1 MTAAPK
7 KSSVGRRARA
17 KIFDIFGADL
27 RSLAVFRIVLALLVL
42 ADLANRATDL
52 YQHYA
57 DAGVLPRTVLVE
69 EVLSPWVF
77 SLNLMNGGS
86 FFQALLFGVA
96 ALAALGMLVGYRT
109 RLMIFVV
116 WVVLLSVQLRNPLV
130 NNSSGLLLRMLLFWG
145 MLLPLGA
152 YWSVDRVR
160 SALPR
165 PSPRFLSLASFGLFM
180 QIAFVYW
187 FTAALKS
194 GPEWRVDHTA
204 LYYALSLDQ
213 LATPIGHFLLNFPAL
228 LQVLTFGT
236 LALEAFG
243 PFLLFCP
250 FFTGP
255 VRTGTV
261 LAFMGLHFGIWLTM
275 DLGLFPWISAFC
287 MVCFFPTWF
296 WEKALMLHS
305 MLLGRFVLARRLQLA
320 AVRLGNA
327 IVAFS
332 RAILSFLADARQL
345 LFSSPVPRGDPLAAH
360 TAATVPPL
368 AVGATGQGETVAQTA
383 AHHGTLVEEPQPA
396 ELQSSLATNLLAFF
410 FVFYILCWNLT
421 TVTSFTLPE
430 RTVPL
435 GPFLGLD
442 QYWGM
447 FAPSPSKDDGWYVIP
462 GELRD
467 GDTVNLMPIT
477 RDDYAMHP
485 VSYEK
490 PRDIPATYKNEH
502 WRKYLENIYNQD
514 HADQR
519 LYFGQYICRQWNA
532 RHTGADTL
540 ETFRIIYMLELTL
553 PDHRQSKPEKVDLWN
568 HKC

>member
-86 FFQALLFGVA
+86 YFQALLFGVA

-109 RLMIFVV
+109 RLATFAV
-116 WVVLLSVQLRNPLV
+116 WALLLSFQLRNPLV
-130 NNSSGLLLRMLLFWG
+130 NGAESPMLHMLLFWG

-152 YWSVDRVR
+152 YWSVDRAR

-165 PSPRFLSLASFGLFM
+165 PSPRFLSLATFGLFM

-187 FTAALKS
+187 FTSALKS
-194 GPEWRVDHTA
+194 GPEWRTDYTA

-213 LATPIGHFLLNFPAL
+213 LATPVGHMLLDFPSL

-236 LALEAFG
+236 FVLEALG
-243 PFLLFCP
+243 PLLLFCP

-255 VRTGTV
+255 VRTGAA
-261 LAFMGLHFGIWLTM
+261 LAFMSFHFGIWLTM
-275 DLGLFPWISAFC
+275 DIGIFPWISAFC

-296 WEKALMLHS
+296 WDRASTLRS
-305 MLLGRFVLARRLQLA
+305 VLLRRFELARRLQLA
-320 AVRLGNA
+320 TARLGNA

-332 RAILSFLADARQL
+332 KAVLSFLMDARQI
-345 LFSSPVPRGDPLAAH
+345 LFSGPALHGDPLADH
-360 TAATVPPL
+360 TAGPVPPP
-368 AVGATGQGETVAQTA
+368 AAGAIGTAETRHDEVP
-383 AHHGTLVEEPQPA
+383 EPA
-396 ELQSSLATNLLAFF
+396 ELRSSLATNLLAFF
-410 FVFYILCWNLT
+410 FIFYILCWNLT
-421 TVTSFTLPE
+421 TATSFTLPE
-430 RTVPL
+430 RTVSL

-447 FAPSPSKDDGWYVIP
+447 FAPSPSREDGWYVIP
-462 GELRD
+462 GVL
-467 GDTVNLMPIT
+467 
-477 RDDYAMHP
+477 H
-485 VSYEK
+485 
-490 PRDIPATYKNEH
+490 
-502 WRKYLENIYNQD
+502 
-514 HADQR
+514 
-519 LYFGQYICRQWNA
+519 
-532 RHTGADTL
+532 
-540 ETFRIIYMLELTL
+540 
-553 PDHRQSKPEKVDLWN
+553 
-568 HKC
+568 

>member
-1 MTAAPK
+1 MTVAPK
-7 KSSVGRRARA
+7 DTTAGGRVRA
-17 KIFDIFGADL
+17 KIVELFGADL
-27 RSLAVFRIVLALLVL
+27 RSLAVFRIVLALLAL
-42 ADLANRATDL
+42 ADLIIRATDL
-52 YQHYA
+52 YQHYT

-69 EVLSPWVF
+69 EILSSWAF

-109 RLMIFVV
+109 RLMTFVV
-116 WVVLLSVQLRNPLV
+116 WIVLLSIQVRNPLV
-130 NNSSGLLLRMLLFWG
+130 NGSESLLLRMLLFWG

-152 YWSVDRVR
+152 CWSVDRAR

-165 PSPRFLSLASFGLFM
+165 PSPRFLSLATFGLFM

-194 GPEWRVDHTA
+194 GPEWRSDFTA

-213 LATPIGHFLLNFPAL
+213 LATPIGHFLLGFPTL

-236 LALEAFG
+236 FAHEAIG
-243 PFLLFCP
+243 PILLFCP

-255 VRTGTV
+255 VRTGTA
-261 LAFMGLHFGIWLTM
+261 LAFMSLHFGIWMTM
-275 DLGLFPWISAFC
+275 DIGIFPWISAFC

-296 WEKALMLHS
+296 WDRVSTLHS
-305 MLLGRFVLARRLQLA
+305 VLLRRVDFVRGLQLA
-320 AVRLGNA
+320 RARLGNA
-327 IVAFS
+327 IVAFF
-332 RAILSFLADARQL
+332 RAVLSFLMDARQL
-345 LFSSPVPRGDPLAAH
+345 LFAGPALRGDPLADH
-360 TAATVPPL
+360 TAGAVP
-368 AVGATGQGETVAQTA
+368 AGAIGTA
-383 AHHGTLVEEPQPA
+383 GTRHNEASAEEQEPA

-410 FVFYILCWNLT
+410 FIFYILCWNLT

-447 FAPSPSKDDGWYVIP
+447 FAPSPSKEDGWYVIP
-462 GELRD
+462 GKLRD
-467 GDTVNLMPIT
+467 GQQVDLMPIT
-477 RDDYAMHP
+477 RDDYSMHR

-490 PRDIPATYKNEH
+490 PQDVPATYKNEH

-514 HADQR
+514 HAGQR
-519 LYFGQYICRQWNA
+519 LYFSQYICRQWNA
-532 RHTGADTL
+532 HHTGANTL
-540 ETFRIIYMLELTL
+540 ETFRIIYMLEMTL
-553 PDHRQSKPEKVDLWN
+553 PDYRQSKPEKVDLWN
-568 HKC
+568 HTC

>member
-1 MTAAPK
+1 MTVAPK
-7 KSSVGRRARA
+7 DTTAGGRVRA
-17 KIFDIFGADL
+17 KIVELFGADL
-27 RSLAVFRIVLALLVL
+27 RSLAVFRIVLALLAL
-42 ADLANRATDL
+42 ADLTIRATDL
-52 YQHYA
+52 YQHYT

-69 EVLSPWVF
+69 EILSSWAF

-109 RLMIFVV
+109 RLMTFVV
-116 WVVLLSVQLRNPLV
+116 WIVLLSIQVRNPLV
-130 NNSSGLLLRMLLFWG
+130 NGSESLLLRMLLFWG

-152 YWSVDRVR
+152 YWSVDRAR

-165 PSPRFLSLASFGLFM
+165 PSPRFLSLATFGLFM

-194 GPEWRVDHTA
+194 GPEWRSDFTA

-213 LATPIGHFLLNFPAL
+213 LATPIGHFLLGFPTL

-236 LALEAFG
+236 FALEALG
-243 PFLLFCP
+243 LFLLFCP

-255 VRTGTV
+255 VRTGAA
-261 LAFMGLHFGIWLTM
+261 LAVMSLHFGIWLTM
-275 DLGLFPWISAFC
+275 DIGIFPWISAFC

-296 WEKALMLHS
+296 WEKAAMLHS
-305 MLLGRFVLARRLQLA
+305 ALLGRFENARRLQRT
-320 AVRLGNA
+320 AVRSA
-327 IVAFS
+327 EAVVAFS
-332 RAILSFLADARQL
+332 RTILAFLADARQL
-345 LFSSPVPRGDPLAAH
+345 LFGTPAPQGDPLADH
-360 TAATVPPL
+360 AAGRVPPL
-368 AVGATGQGETVAQTA
+368 ATGAIGTTETRHDEAPA
-383 AHHGTLVEEPQPA
+383 EEPEPA
-396 ELQSSLATNLLAFF
+396 ELRSSLATNLLAFF
-410 FVFYILCWNLT
+410 FIFYILCWNLT
-421 TVTSFTLPE
+421 RATSFTLPE

-435 GPFLGLD
+435 GTFLGLD

-447 FAPSPSKDDGWYVIP
+447 FAPSPSNEDGWYVIP

-467 GDTVNLMPIT
+467 GRKVDLMPII
-477 RDDYAMHP
+477 RDDYGMHP
-485 VSYEK
+485 ISYEK
-490 PRDIPATYKNEH
+490 PQDIPATYKNEH

-532 RHTGADTL
+532 HHTGAESL
-540 ETFRIIYMLELTL
+540 ETFRIVYMLELTH
-553 PDHRQSKPEKVDLWN
+553 PDYQQSDPEKVDLWN
-568 HKC
+568 HEC

>member
-1 MTAAPK
+1 MTVAPK
-7 KSSVGRRARA
+7 DTTAGGRVRA
-17 KIFDIFGADL
+17 KIVELFGADL
-27 RSLAVFRIVLALLVL
+27 RSLAVFRIVLALLAL
-42 ADLANRATDL
+42 ADLTIRATDL
-52 YQHYA
+52 YQHYT

-69 EVLSPWVF
+69 EILSSWAF

-109 RLMIFVV
+109 RLMTFVV
-116 WVVLLSVQLRNPLV
+116 WIVLLSIQVRNPLV
-130 NNSSGLLLRMLLFWG
+130 NGSESLLLRMLLFWG

-152 YWSVDRVR
+152 YWSVDRAR

-165 PSPRFLSLASFGLFM
+165 PSPRFLSLATFGLFM

-194 GPEWRVDHTA
+194 GPEWRSDFTA

-213 LATPIGHFLLNFPAL
+213 LATPIGHFLLGFPTL

-236 LALEAFG
+236 FALEATG
-243 PFLLFCP
+243 LILLFCP

-255 VRTGTV
+255 VRTGAA
-261 LAFMGLHFGIWLTM
+261 LAVMSLHFGIWLTM
-275 DLGLFPWISAFC
+275 DIGIFPWISAFC

-296 WEKALMLHS
+296 WEKAAMLHS
-305 MLLGRFVLARRLQLA
+305 ALLGRFENARRLQRT
-320 AVRLGNA
+320 AVRSA
-327 IVAFS
+327 EAVVAFS
-332 RAILSFLADARQL
+332 RTILAFLADARQL
-345 LFSSPVPRGDPLAAH
+345 LFGTPAPQGDPL
-360 TAATVPPL
+360 AATVPPL
-368 AVGATGQGETVAQTA
+368 AVGTTGQGETVAGA
-383 AHHGTLVEEPQPA
+383 RHEPLVEDPA

-430 RTVPL
+430 KTVPL
-435 GPFLGLD
+435 GTFLGLE

-447 FAPSPSKDDGWYVIP
+447 FAPSPSKEDGWYVIP

-467 GDTVNLMPIT
+467 GQKVDLMPIT
-477 RDDYAMHP
+477 RDDYGVYP

-490 PRDIPATYKNEH
+490 PQDVPATYKNEH
-502 WRKYLENIYNQD
+502 WRKYLENIYNQNFSD
-514 HADQR
+514 ER
-519 LYFGQYICRQWNA
+519 LYFGQYICREWNA
-532 RHTGADTL
+532 RHAGAQTL
-540 ETFRIIYMLELTL
+540 ETFRIIYMLELTQ
-553 PDHRQSKPEKVDLWN
+553 PDYQESDPEKVDLWN

>member
-345 LFSSPVPRGDPLAAH
+345 LFSTPVPHGDPLAAH
-360 TAATVPPL
+360 TPATVPPL
-368 AVGATGQGETVAQTA
+368 AVGATGQGETVAQTT
-383 AHHGTLVEEPQPA
+383 AHHETLVEEPQPA

-435 GPFLGLD
+435 GTFLGLE

-447 FAPSPSKDDGWYVIP
+447 FAPYPSREDGWYVIP

-467 GDTVNLMPIT
+467 GREVDLMPIT
-477 RDDYAMHP
+477 RDDYGMHR

-490 PRDIPATYKNEH
+490 PQDVRATYKNGH

-514 HADQR
+514 FAGQR
-519 LYFGQYICRQWNA
+519 LHFGQYICRQWND

-540 ETFRIIYMLELTL
+540 ETFRIIYMREMTL
-553 PDHRQSKPEKVDLWN
+553 PDYQQSEPEKLKLWN
-568 HKC
+568 HRC

>member
-1 MTAAPK
+1 MTAVPK
-7 KSSVGRRARA
+7 DSSAGRRVRA
-17 KIFDIFGADL
+17 KVVEIFGADL
-27 RSLAVFRIVLALLVL
+27 RSLAIFRVVLALLVL

-52 YQHYA
+52 YQHYT
-57 DAGVLPRTVLVE
+57 DAGVLPRTVLME
-69 EVLSPWVF
+69 DVLSPWVF
-77 SLNLMNGGS
+77 SLNLMNGGA
-86 FFQALLFGVA
+86 FFQALLFGAA

-116 WVVLLSVQLRNPLV
+116 WVLLLSIQLRNPLV
-130 NNSSGLLLRMLLFWG
+130 NGSDSHLLRMLLFWG

-152 YWSVDRVR
+152 YWSVDRAR
-160 SALPR
+160 ATFPR
-165 PSPRFLSLASFGLFM
+165 PSPHFLSLATFGLFM

-213 LATPIGHFLLNFPAL
+213 LATPIGHFLLNFPGL

-243 PFLLFCP
+243 PLLLFCP

-255 VRTGTV
+255 LRTGAA
-261 LAFMGLHFGIWLTM
+261 LAFMSLHFGIWLTM
-275 DLGLFPWISAFC
+275 DIGIFPWISAFC

-296 WEKALMLHS
+296 WEKASMLHS
-305 MLLGRFVLARRLQLA
+305 VLLGRFELARRLQLA
-320 AVRLGNA
+320 AARLGHA

-332 RAILSFLADARQL
+332 RTILSFLVDARHL
-345 LFSSPVPRGDPLAAH
+345 LFAAPALHGDPLADH
-360 TAATVPPL
+360 TAGSVPPL
-368 AVGATGQGETVAQTA
+368 ATGAMGQTVA
-383 AHHGTLVEEPQPA
+383 GTGVRDEPAVEEPEPK

-442 QYWGM
+442 QYWNM
-447 FAPSPSKDDGWYVIP
+447 FVPFPSKEDGWYVIP
-462 GELRD
+462 GDLRD
-467 GDTVNLMPIT
+467 GDKVNLMSIT
-477 RDDYAMHP
+477 RDDYSMHR

-490 PRDIPATYKNEH
+490 PHDVRATYKNEH
-502 WRKYLENIYNQD
+502 WRKYLEYIYNQD
-514 HADQR
+514 HAGQR

-540 ETFRIIYMLELTL
+540 ETFRIIYMREMTL
-553 PDHRQSKPEKVDLWN
+553 PDYQQSDPEKVDLWT
-568 HKC
+568 HTC

>member
-7 KSSVGRRARA
+7 DTTAGRRVRA
-17 KIFDIFGADL
+17 KIVEIFGADL
-27 RSLAVFRIVLALLVL
+27 RSFAVFRIVLALLVL

-52 YQHYA
+52 YQHYT

-69 EVLSPWVF
+69 EVLSPWAF
-77 SLNLMNGGS
+77 SLNLMNGGP

-109 RLMIFVV
+109 RLMTFVV
-116 WVVLLSVQLRNPLV
+116 WVLLLSIQIRNPLV
-130 NNSSGLLLRMLLFWG
+130 NGSESLLLRMLLFWG

-152 YWSVDRVR
+152 YWSVDRTR

-165 PSPRFLSLASFGLFM
+165 PSPHFLSLATFGLFM

-213 LATPIGHFLLNFPAL
+213 LATPIGHFLLNFPGL
-228 LQVLTFGT
+228 LQVMTFGT
-236 LALEAFG
+236 FALEAFG
-243 PFLLFCP
+243 LFLLFCP

-255 VRTGTV
+255 VRTGTA
-261 LAFMGLHFGIWLTM
+261 LAVMSLHFGIWLTM
-275 DLGLFPWISAFC
+275 DIGIFPWISAFC

-296 WEKALMLHS
+296 WEKASMLHS
-305 MLLGRFVLARRLQLA
+305 VLLGRFELARRLQLA
-320 AVRLGNA
+320 AVRSGNA

-332 RAILSFLADARQL
+332 RTLLSFLADARQL
-345 LFSSPVPRGDPLAAH
+345 LFATPVARGDPL
-360 TAATVPPL
+360 TANTASAVPPL
-368 AVGATGQGETVAQTA
+368 AVGATGQGETVAG
-383 AHHGTLVEEPQPA
+383 AHYETLVEEPEPA

-410 FVFYILCWNLT
+410 IVFYILCWNLT
-421 TVTSFTLPE
+421 TVTSFALPE

-435 GPFLGLD
+435 GTFLGLE

-447 FAPSPSKDDGWYVIP
+447 FAPSPTKEDGWYVIP
-462 GELRD
+462 GELSD
-467 GDTVNLMPIT
+467 GQKVDLMPIT
-477 RDDYAMHP
+477 RDDYGMHR

-490 PRDIPATYKNEH
+490 PQDVPATYKNEH

-514 HADQR
+514 HAGRR

-540 ETFRIIYMLELTL
+540 ETFRIIYMLEMTM
-553 PDHRQSKPEKVDLWN
+553 PDYEKFEPKKVDLWN
-568 HKC
+568 HTC